1 MPATFRDPRPIR
13 AIGGSY
19 RFPTWVPP
27 GPSGSHRRASP
38 GLPCRRE
45 SGTVHGGGIELLDE
59 LSTGQALSGGFY
71 LRVDGPQGVGGSAPT
86 EPSMAPRVERT
97 PNPGLRSVAPGGNE
111 DVPDPVDRGIAGS
124 AAVSME

>member
-27 GPSGSHRRASP
+27 GPSGSHRRASAT

-59 LSTGQALSGGFY
+59 PVPGKLCQAGSTFESMDRRESVGQL
-71 LRVDGPQGVGGSAPT
+71 P
-86 EPSMAPRVERT
+86 PSPRWRRWSSEHRT
-97 PNPGLRSVAPGGNE
+97 PG
-111 DVPDPVDRGIAGS
+111 
-124 AAVSME
+124 